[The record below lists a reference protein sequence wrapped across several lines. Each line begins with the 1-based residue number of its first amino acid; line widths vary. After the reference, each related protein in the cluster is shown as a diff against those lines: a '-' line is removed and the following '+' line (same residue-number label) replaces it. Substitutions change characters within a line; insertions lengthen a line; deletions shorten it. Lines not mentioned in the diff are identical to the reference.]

1 MPTETVLRA
10 FEEWIEVSVR
20 AGATAVAHLAP
31 GLSAAELDQLEAR
44 RGFHLTEDAR
54 ALWGK
59 HNGAVSQD
67 ADGAITFH
75 HLNIAFCFM
84 DLDSAIDY
92 GAQVLD
98 VRRMSGLAE
107 TLDGED
113 APPPRTRWI
122 ALTRGQDPHV
132 LDVSDPGVRDT
143 PVVSTSLDARISTFP
158 RFALT
163 EHINA
168 WIEAT
173 RTGYFAL
180 TDDGL
185 WGTSFDPA
193 VEIPP
198 PLRWWPPDWPDPRRR
213 VGTT

>member
-1 MPTETVLRA
+1 M
-10 FEEWIEVSVR
+10 
-20 AGATAVAHLAP
+20 
-31 GLSAAELDQLEAR
+31 
-44 RGFHLTEDAR
+44 
-54 ALWGK
+54 
-59 HNGAVSQD
+59 
-67 ADGAITFH
+67 
-75 HLNIAFCFM
+75 
-84 DLDSAIDY
+84 
-92 GAQVLD
+92 
-98 VRRMSGLAE
+98 
-107 TLDGED
+107 
-113 APPPRTRWI
+113 
-122 ALTRGQDPHV
+122 

-143 PVVSTSLDARISTFP
+143 PVVSTSLDARVSAFP
-158 RFALT
+158 RFTLT